1 MQNVPFFWGLTMKG
15 YSLLEMMI
23 VVAILTIAAAIAV
36 PAVTTPDHSKLDLAA
51 TRVADAMR
59 YAREEARRTGV
70 AHGAF
75 VDITNNTLQLF
86 RLDETPDPDVKVF
99 DVRDPVSKQLYNIR
113 IDAAPHNNVVAV
125 AVNGTYS
132 NICKDPGNILF
143 DPRGVT
149 RCADPLT
156 TWVVDTSVNLQL
168 GILKST
174 ISVDGF
180 TGRVEV
186 E

>member
-15 YSLLEMMI
+15 YTLLEMMI

-51 TRVADAMR
+51 TRVADALR
-59 YAREEARRTGV
+59 YAREEARRTGL
-70 AHGAF
+70 AHGIF
-75 VDITNNTLQLF
+75 VDTANNKIQLF
-86 RLDETPDPDVKVF
+86 WLDEAPDPDVNVF
-99 DVRDPVSKQLYNIR
+99 DVRDPVSKQLYAIQ
-113 IDAAPHNNVVAV
+113 IDAAPHNNVVAL
-125 AVNGTYS
+125 AVTGTYS
-132 NICKDPGNILF
+132 NGCNDLDNILF
-143 DPRGVT
+143 DSRGVT

-156 TWVVDTSVNLQL
+156 TRVVDASINLQL
-168 GILKST
+168 GALQSAVT
-174 ISVDGF
+174 VDGY